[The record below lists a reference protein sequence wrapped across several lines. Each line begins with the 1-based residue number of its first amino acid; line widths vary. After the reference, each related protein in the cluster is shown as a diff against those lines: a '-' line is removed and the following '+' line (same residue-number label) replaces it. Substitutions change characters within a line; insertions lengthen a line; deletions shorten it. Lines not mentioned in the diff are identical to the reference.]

1 MGLFAPWF
9 LAGMAG
15 LALPLYLHLLK
26 RLKSPPKPVPSL
38 MLYEART
45 ISSTRHRRL
54 DYLLLLSLRLLVLLL
69 LILAF
74 ANPFIN
80 RNAAVLASN
89 RLVLLVVDNSFSMRA
104 GTGAS
109 DTRLADAKDAAM
121 RVLSGKGAARAQVA
135 AFGSQLRL
143 MTQPIEDQS
152 ALRAAVQAIQP
163 GDGHGNFGEL
173 ARAVRA
179 MAESVHT
186 PIELHLFSDMQRSE
200 LAATFSDMA
209 LPDTVTL
216 VTHAVVAKAEP
227 NWTVESVDAPGQ
239 VWGKDAKPVHVQAVI
254 AGYGTP
260 AAKRTVSLVVNG
272 KTTATKTVTVPANG
286 RATVDFPA
294 LEVPYGFSRC
304 EVKIDAADTL
314 PADDLRRFAVER
326 SDPQKAL
333 LIHNYGDGRS
343 PLYVGAALSAAAQSA
358 FTLESINVNEAA
370 DRRPSNYAFII
381 LSDVNAVPSLLENSL
396 TQYVRSGG
404 SLFIAAG
411 TSAGA
416 RLQIPIFGAH
426 IAHTR
431 DYSRVP
437 DRYMGVGSSDSSYPA
452 VAKSGGWPGVKFFYA
467 LDVDPGAGP
476 DAARVIVRLGDQT
489 PLLLEKRIGEGRVLL
504 FTSGL
509 DNLTN
514 DFPLDPAF
522 VPFIEQTARYLAGS
536 ERQGGARPVD
546 AYFELRNAREQ
557 ARQQSQSVEVTDPEG
572 KRPLTLSE
580 AASAQSFQLTEA
592 GYYQIRLA
600 DGRQD
605 EVGVNPDPKESNLD
619 VIPED
624 VLALWQGKGGPS
636 SQAASTPGQSTGEPA
651 NPGTPSKTPQY
662 LWWYVMLLVLAFAV
676 AESVVASGYLGTQR
690 DEGDGLPKPNVR
702 NTQRVG

>member
-9 LAGMAG
+9 LVGLAG

-26 RLKSPPKPVPSL
+26 KLKSTAKPVPSL
-38 MLYEART
+38 MFFEART
-45 ISSTRHRRL
+45 QASTRHRRL
-54 DYLLLLSLRLLVLLL
+54 RYFLLLSLRLLWLVL

-80 RNAAVLASN
+80 RNATALAAN

-104 GTGAS
+104 GT
-109 DTRLADAKDAAM
+109 RLADAKNAAIG
-121 RVLSGKGAARAQVA
+121 VLSDKGPARAQVA

-163 GDGHGNFGEL
+163 GDGHGNFAEL

-186 PIELHLFSDMQRSE
+186 PIELHLFSDMQRGD

-209 LPDTVTL
+209 LPSNVKL
-216 VTHAVVAKAEP
+216 VTHAVVSQAQP

-239 VWGKDAKPVHVQAVI
+239 VWGKDAKPVRVQAVI

-260 AAKRTVSLVVNG
+260 AAQRSVSLVVNG
-272 KTTATKTVTVPANG
+272 KTTATKTVAVPANG

-304 EVKIDAADTL
+304 EVKIDAADAL
-314 PADDLRRFAVER
+314 PADDLRRFAVQR

-333 LIHNYGDGRS
+333 LIHNYGDNRS

-370 DRRPSNYAFII
+370 DRRPSNYAFIV
-381 LSDVNAVPSLLENSL
+381 LSDLNSLPSLLENSL

-404 SLFIAAG
+404 SLLIAAG

-416 RLQIPIFGAH
+416 RSQIPIFGAH
-426 IAHTR
+426 IIETR

-437 DRYMGVGSSDSSYPA
+437 DRYMAVGSSDSSYPA
-452 VAKSGGWPGVKFFYA
+452 VAKANGWPGVKFFYA
-467 LDVDPGAGP
+467 LDVDPGVGP
-476 DAARVIVRLGDQT
+476 GAARVIVRLGDQT
-489 PLLLEKRIGEGRVLL
+489 PLLLEKRIGEGRVVLL
-504 FTSGL
+504 TSGL

-514 DFPLDPAF
+514 DFPLNPAF

-536 ERQGGARPVD
+536 ERQGGARTVD
-546 AYFELRNAREQ
+546 AYLDLRNAREQ
-557 ARQQSQSVEVTDPEG
+557 GQGVEITDPDG
-572 KRPLTLSE
+572 KRPLTLGE
-580 AASAQSFQLTEA
+580 AASAQSFRLTEA
-592 GYYQIRLA
+592 GYYQLRLA
-600 DGRQD
+600 SGRQD

-619 VIPED
+619 VISAD
-624 VLALWQGKGGPS
+624 VLALWKGNRGGQ
-636 SQAASTPGQSTGEPA
+636 SQQVAAAS
-651 NPGTPSKTPQY
+651 GTPSPGKTPESF
-662 LWWYVMLLVLAFAV
+662 WWYVMLLVLVAAV
-676 AESVVASGYLGTQR
+676 AESAVASGYLGTPR
-690 DEGDGLPKPNVR
+690 EE
-702 NTQRVG
+702 

>member
-9 LAGMAG
+9 LAALAG
-15 LALPLYLHLLK
+15 VTLPLYLHLLK
-26 RLKSPPKPVPSL
+26 RQTTTPKQVSSL
-38 MLYEART
+38 MLFESRT
-45 ISSTRHRRL
+45 QSSTRHRRL
-54 DYLLLLSLRLLVLLL
+54 RYFLLLSLRLLWLVL

-80 RNAAVLASN
+80 RSAAALTSN

-104 GTGAS
+104 GT
-109 DTRLADAKDAAM
+109 RLADAKSAAVS
-121 RVLSGKGAARAQVA
+121 VLSGKGGARAQVA

-152 ALRAAVQAIQP
+152 ALRAAVQGIQP
-163 GDGHGNFGEL
+163 GDGHGNFAEL

-186 PIELHLFSDMQRSE
+186 PIELHLLSDMQRAD

-209 LPDTVTL
+209 LPSNVKL
-216 VTHAVVAKAEP
+216 VAHAVVSKAQP

-239 VWGKDAKPVHVQAVI
+239 VWGKDAKPVRVQAVI
-254 AGYGTP
+254 AGYGTT
-260 AAKRTVSLVVNG
+260 AAQRTVSLVVNG
-272 KTTATKTVTVPANG
+272 KTTATKTVAVPANG

-304 EVKIDAADTL
+304 EVKIDAADAF

-333 LIHNYGDGRS
+333 LIHNYGDNRS

-370 DRRPSNYAFII
+370 DRKPSNYAFVV
-381 LSDVNAVPSLLENSL
+381 LSDLNSLPSLLENSL

-404 SLFIAAG
+404 SLLIAAG
-411 TSAGA
+411 TSAGG
-416 RLQIPIFGAH
+416 RSQIPIFGAH
-426 IAHTR
+426 IIETR
-431 DYSRVP
+431 DYTRVP
-437 DRYMGVGSSDSSYPA
+437 DRYMAVGSSDSSYPA
-452 VAKSGGWPGVKFFYA
+452 VAKANGWPGVKFFYA
-467 LDVDPGAGP
+467 LDVDPGNAQ
-476 DAARVIVRLGDQT
+476 VIVRLGDQT

-504 FTSGL
+504 LTSGL

-514 DFPLDPAF
+514 DFPLNPAF

-536 ERQGGARPVD
+536 ERQGGARTVD
-546 AYFELRNAREQ
+546 AYLDLRNAKEQ
-557 ARQQSQSVEVTDPEG
+557 GQGVEVTDPDG
-572 KRPLTLSE
+572 KRPLTLGE

-592 GYYQIRLA
+592 GYYQLRLA
-600 DGRQD
+600 NGRQD

-619 VIPED
+619 VIPGD
-624 VLALWQGKGGPS
+624 VLALWQGKASQGKGGE
-636 SQAASTPGQSTGEPA
+636 SQVASAPGLATPD
-651 NPGTPSKTPQY
+651 KTPQSF
-662 LWWYVMLLVLAFAV
+662 WWYVMLLVLAAAV
-676 AESVVASGYLGTQR
+676 AESALASRYLGTPR
-690 DEGDGLPKPNVR
+690 EES
-702 NTQRVG
+702 

>member
-9 LAGMAG
+9 LAALAG
-15 LALPLYLHLLK
+15 LAFPFYLHLLK
-26 RLKSPPKPVPSL
+26 RQTRMPKPVSSL
-38 MLYEART
+38 MLYESRT
-45 ISSTRHRRL
+45 QSSTRHRRL
-54 DYLLLLSLRLLVLLL
+54 RYFLLLSLRLLLLLL

-80 RNAAVLASN
+80 RNAATLSGD
-89 RLVLLVVDNSFSMRA
+89 RLFLLVVDNSFSMRA
-104 GTGAS
+104 GTGVGN
-109 DTRLADAKDAAM
+109 TRLADAKAAAM
-121 RVLSGKGAARAQVA
+121 SVLSGKGAARGQVA

-186 PIELHLFSDMQRSE
+186 PIELHLFSDMQRGN
-200 LAATFSDMA
+200 LAATFSDLA
-209 LPDTVTL
+209 LPANVKL
-216 VTHAVVAKAEP
+216 VPHAVVAKAQP

-260 AAKRTVSLVVNG
+260 AAQRSVSLVVNG
-272 KTTATKTVTVPANG
+272 QTTATKTVTVPANG

-304 EVKIDAADTL
+304 EVKIDAADAF
-314 PADDLRRFAVER
+314 PADDLRRFAVQR

-333 LIHNYGDGRS
+333 LIHNYGDNRS

-358 FTLESINVNEAA
+358 FILESINVSEAA
-370 DRRPSNYAFII
+370 DRQPSNYAFIV
-381 LSDVNAVPSLLENSL
+381 LSDLNTLPSLLENSL
-396 TQYVRSGG
+396 AGYVRSGG

-411 TSAGA
+411 TSAGG
-416 RLQIPIFGAH
+416 RSQIPIFGAR
-426 IAHTR
+426 IVETR

-437 DRYMGVGSSDSSYPA
+437 GRYMAVGSSDSSYPA
-452 VAKSGGWPGVKFFYA
+452 VAKAGGWLGVKFFYA
-467 LDVDPGAGP
+467 LDVDPGVGP
-476 DAARVIVRLGDQT
+476 GAARVIVRLGDQT
-489 PLLLEKRIGEGRVLL
+489 PLLLEKRIGEGRVVLL
-504 FTSGL
+504 TSGL

-514 DFPLDPAF
+514 DFPLQPAF

-536 ERQGGARPVD
+536 ARQGGARPVD
-546 AYFELRNAREQ
+546 AYLELRNAKERAQ
-557 ARQQSQSVEVTDPEG
+557 GVEVTDPEG
-572 KRPLTLSE
+572 KRPLTLGE

-592 GYYQIRLA
+592 GYYQFRLA
-600 DGRQD
+600 NGRRD
-605 EVGVNPDPKESNLD
+605 EVAVNPDPKESNLD

-624 VLALWQGKGGPS
+624 VLALWEGKGG
-636 SQAASTPGQSTGEPA
+636 QEASAPGQSVGPPA
-651 NPGTPSKTPQY
+651 PHKTPQT
-662 LWWYVMLLVLAFAV
+662 LWWYVMLLVFTSAI
-676 AESVVASGYLGTQR
+676 AESVLASRYLGTQR
-690 DEGDGLPKPNVR
+690 EES
-702 NTQRVG
+702 